1 MDFRETLNCQDYTKL
16 DKFSK
21 QLEGFER
28 LFADKDL
35 LEMRQELAKINKDEV
50 VGLCSEINGY
60 KTGFMDAL
68 TLLNSEPD
76 LQSFKE
82 LFEEWWVDYEFD
94 QRINVLLGQ
103 YPYTNFEERI
113 DYELKEEYGTSS
125 RKEVAKIMI
134 DDLETSS
141 EDEAKK
147 LFLQEILSLEK
158 ISNNID

>member
-1 MDFRETLNCQDYTKL
+1 
-16 DKFSK
+16 
-21 QLEGFER
+21 
-28 LFADKDL
+28 
-35 LEMRQELAKINKDEV
+35 MRS

-68 TLLNSEPD
+68 TLLDSEPD

-82 LFEEWWVDYEFD
+82 LFEEWW
-94 QRINVLLGQ
+94 
-103 YPYTNFEERI
+103 I
-113 DYELKEEYGTSS
+113 DYESKEESGTSS
-125 RKEVAKIMI
+125 RKEVAKTMI

-158 ISNNID
+158 RSNDID

>member
-1 MDFRETLNCQDYTKL
+1 
-16 DKFSK
+16 
-21 QLEGFER
+21 
-28 LFADKDL
+28 
-35 LEMRQELAKINKDEV
+35 
-50 VGLCSEINGY
+50 
-60 KTGFMDAL
+60 MDAL

-134 DDLETSS
+134 DDLEMSS
-141 EDEAKK
+141 EDAAKK

-158 ISNNID
+158 RSNDID

>member
-1 MDFRETLNCQDYTKL
+1 M
-16 DKFSK
+16 
-21 QLEGFER
+21 
-28 LFADKDL
+28 
-35 LEMRQELAKINKDEV
+35 AKINKDEV

-82 LFEEWWVDYEFD
+82 LFEEWWIDYEFD

-103 YPYTNFEERI
+103 YPYTNFEERT
-113 DYELKEEYGTSS
+113 DYKLKVEYKTRP

-134 DDLETSS
+134 DDLEMSS

-158 ISNNID
+158 RSNDID

>member
-1 MDFRETLNCQDYTKL
+1 
-16 DKFSK
+16 
-21 QLEGFER
+21 
-28 LFADKDL
+28 
-35 LEMRQELAKINKDEV
+35 
-50 VGLCSEINGY
+50 
-60 KTGFMDAL
+60 MDAL

-158 ISNNID
+158 RSNNLTCHNLERGRHYDLGYYRRRAYRSYCRWNH